1 MSEPFEIIDPFEMIR
16 EAFAQ
21 TETVEHKQP
30 IKRPQVWLVAAIA
43 VVSIIT
49 LTFVQT
55 LSLDSSHTGQFA
67 FLNGQL
73 ATELASSTT
82 GSLPNADGADP
93 HRVMPPDER
102 THAIETTVAGG
113 QTSRGELG
121 KGQLAELNGAG
132 SSPQTPNDTYEDAQ
146 WVQISAAAALHSGP
160 SVDSPILSHYPAGIK
175 LRTTQRQNG
184 WVKIVDP
191 ATSQQGWIYENYVSP
206 SQGAGQVPLPQ
217 PLSPPKVGSPSQA
230 ELDTPDESEF
240 SIPDSSD
247 PAVKPK
253 KKSSHR
259 ARGAFVIRFGF
270 RHFRF

>member
-1 MSEPFEIIDPFEMIR
+1 MSEPLEIIDPFETIR

-30 IKRPQVWLVAAIA
+30 IKPQQVWLTAAVA

-49 LTFVQT
+49 LTLVHT
-55 LSLDSSHTGQFA
+55 LSPGSGHTGHIA
-67 FLNGQL
+67 SLND
-73 ATELASSTT
+73 ASELASSTT

-93 HRVMPPDER
+93 HRLMPPDER
-102 THAIETTVAGG
+102 THAIETTIAGG
-113 QTSRGELG
+113 QNSRGELQ

-160 SVDSPILSHYPAGIK
+160 SVNSPILSHYPAGIK

-206 SQGAGQVPLPQ
+206 SQGAEQVPLPQ
-217 PLSPPKVGSPSQA
+217 PSSPPKVESPSQA

-247 PAVKPK
+247 PAVKLK